1 MLTGWS
7 VLELPKKTNF
17 ADLYDTINTLYM
29 PATPYVTQNTTISAT
44 YRSRSLG
51 DVTVLEVT
59 ADGHGVKRNRSE
71 VSRSHGEYCS
81 IKILHSGYGEIEQD
95 GRTTTFKSGDIIT
108 FDNTY
113 PYRISCFDRFS
124 FTFFVVPKFLVLPH
138 MVNPKFMRAGRIPA
152 DSSLSPLLRTYINEL
167 LQLKEDKQDFYSASL
182 TETLCGLISVA
193 LDPDSANL
201 ESNEK
206 SINKMRFL
214 VLSEFVRTHLSDPEL
229 TPKSAALA
237 SGISVRYL
245 HKLFEPHG
253 VTFGRWVLKQRLAR
267 CREQIADPRFQ
278 EKKLSLISYNW
289 GFNNLSYF
297 IRAFRAEYGMSPRD
311 YRKQAL
317 ARRVAQMNRDREI
330 DLKGSRSIP

>member
-1 MLTGWS
+1 MLTDWS

-51 DVTVLEVT
+51 DATVLEVT

-71 VSRSHGEYCS
+71 VNRSHGEFCS
-81 IKILHSGYGEIEQD
+81 FKILRSGYGEIEQD
-95 GRTTTFKSGDIIT
+95 GRVTTFKPGDIIT

-113 PYRISCFDRFS
+113 PYRISCYDRFS
-124 FTFFVVPKFLVLPH
+124 FTFFVVPKFQILPR
-138 MVNPKFMRAGRIPA
+138 MVNPKLMRAGHIPA
-152 DSSLSPLLRTYINEL
+152 DSSLSPILRSYMNEL
-167 LQLKEDKQDFYSASL
+167 LQLKEDKEDFYSSSL
-182 TETLCGLISVA
+182 TDTLCGLISVA
-193 LDPDSANL
+193 LDPDSRSL

-206 SINKMRFL
+206 SIYKMRFMM
-214 VLSEFVRTHLSDPEL
+214 LSDHVRSHLPDPEL
-229 TPKSAALA
+229 SPKTTAQAC
-237 SGISVRYL
+237 GISVRYL

-253 VTFGRWVLKQRLAR
+253 MTFGRWVLKQRLAC

-297 IRAFRAEYGMSPRD
+297 IRAFRAEYGMTPRD

-317 ARRVAQMNRDREI
+317 AQRVQEMKEI
-330 DLKGSRSIP
+330 AKSM